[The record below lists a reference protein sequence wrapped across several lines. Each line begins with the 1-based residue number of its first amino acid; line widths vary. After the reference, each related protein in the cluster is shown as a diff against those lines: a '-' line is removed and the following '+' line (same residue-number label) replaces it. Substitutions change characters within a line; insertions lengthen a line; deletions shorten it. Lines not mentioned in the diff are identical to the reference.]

1 MEYRSIT
8 YAVTG
13 RRATIT
19 LNRPERM
26 NAIDRHM
33 PREIADAVAAANE
46 DNNVHVIVLTGA
58 GKGFCGG
65 YDLVEFAER
74 RPQQRQDR
82 AGNARGAND
91 APSPWDPMA
100 DFYMMFQNTRDF
112 MSLWRSYKPTIA
124 RVHGPAVAGGS
135 DIALCCDLI
144 VMADEARIG
153 YPPARVWGCPTTAMW
168 VYRLGPEKAKRMLFT
183 GDLVSGQE
191 ALRLG
196 LCLDSVP
203 LSKLDA
209 RVDEI
214 VARIEGVPR
223 NQLMMQKLMINQAL
237 ENMGLQS
244 TQMMATLFDGI
255 TRHSPEGVWF
265 KEQAEIS
272 GFKEAVRKRDSGGP
286 IAEGASRPFRSTF
299 GMLRP

>member
-1 MEYRSIT
+1 MEFKSIT
-8 YAVTG
+8 YSVAG

-19 LNRPERM
+19 LNRAERM

-65 YDLVEFAER
+65 YDLVEFAEQ
-74 RPQQRQDR
+74 RPQPRQDK
-82 AGNARGAND
+82 ADKANS
-91 APSPWDPMA
+91 PKPWDPMA
-100 DFYMMFQNTRDF
+100 DFYTMFQNTKDF

-168 VYRLGPEKAKRMLFT
+168 VYRLGSERAKRMLFT
-183 GDLVSGQE
+183 GDLVYGQE
-191 ALRLG
+191 ALKLG

-203 LSKLDA
+203 LAKLDA

-214 VARIEGVPR
+214 VGRIEGVPR

-237 ENMGLQS
+237 ENMGLHS

-255 TRHSPEGVWF
+255 TRNSPEGVWF
-265 KEQAEIS
+265 KEQAEMA
-272 GFKEAVRKRDSGGP
+272 GFKEAVRKRDSGEP
-286 IAEGASRPFRSTF
+286 IAEGESRPFRSSF
-299 GMLRP
+299 GAYRP

>member
-1 MEYRSIT
+1 MDFHSIT
-8 YAVTG
+8 YEVKG
-13 RRATIT
+13 RRAYIT

-46 DNNVHVIVLTGA
+46 DNAVHVIILSGA

-74 RPQQRQDR
+74 RPR
-82 AGNARGAND
+82 ARENNAPEA
-91 APSPWDPMA
+91 PWDPMA
-100 DFYMMFQNTRDF
+100 DFYMMFQNTKDF

-168 VYRLGPEKAKRMLFT
+168 VYRLGAEGAKRMLFT
-183 GDLVSGQE
+183 GDLITGAE
-191 ALRLG
+191 ALKLG

-203 LSKLDA
+203 LAELDA
-209 RVDEI
+209 RVEAI
-214 VARIEGVPR
+214 AARIEGVPR
-223 NQLMMQKLMINQAL
+223 NQLMMQKLMINQAF
-237 ENMGLQS
+237 ENMGLSS

-255 TRHSPEGVWF
+255 TRHSAEGAWF
-265 KEQAEIS
+265 KQEAEAK
-272 GFKEAVRKRDSGGP
+272 GFKDAVKKRDSGEP

-299 GMLRP
+299 GPYRP

>member
-1 MEYRSIT
+1 MDFQSIE
-8 YAVTG
+8 YAVSG

-19 LNRPERM
+19 LNRPARM

-46 DNNVHVIVLTGA
+46 DNNVHVIVLQGA

-74 RPQQRQDR
+74 RPPGEKREQ
-82 AGNARGAND
+82 AH

-100 DFYMMFQNTRDF
+100 DFYMMHQNTKDF
-112 MSLWRSYKPTIA
+112 MSLWRSFKPTIA

-135 DIALCCDLI
+135 DIALCCDLVI
-144 VMADEARIG
+144 MADEARIG

-168 VYRLGPEKAKRMLFT
+168 VYRLGAEKAKRMLFT

-191 ALRLG
+191 ALKLG

-203 LSKLDA
+203 LAKLDA

-214 VARIEGVPR
+214 AARIEGVPR
-223 NQLMMQKLMINQAL
+223 NQLMMQKLMINQAF
-237 ENMGLQS
+237 ENMGLAS
-244 TQMMATLFDGI
+244 TQMTANLFDGI
-255 TRHSPEGVWF
+255 TRNSPEGAWF
-265 KEQAEIS
+265 KEEAERE
-272 GFKEAVRKRDSGGP
+272 GFKEAVRKRDSGEP
-286 IAEGASRPFRSTF
+286 IAEGRSRPFRSTF
-299 GMLRP
+299 GSYRP

>member
-1 MEYRSIT
+1 MEFKSIS
-8 YAVTG
+8 YAVSG

-46 DNNVHVIVLTGA
+46 DNGVHVIVLTGA

-74 RPQQRQDR
+74 RPQQRQDQT
-82 AGNARGAND
+82 AKANNA
-91 APSPWDPMA
+91 PKPWDPMA
-100 DFYMMFQNTRDF
+100 DFYMMFQNTKDF

-135 DIALCCDLI
+135 DIALCCDLV

-183 GDLVSGQE
+183 GDLVNGQE
-191 ALRLG
+191 ALGLG

-203 LSKLDA
+203 LARLDA

-255 TRHSPEGVWF
+255 TRNSPEGVWF

-272 GFKEAVRKRDSGGP
+272 GFKEAVRKRDSGEP
-286 IAEGASRPFRSTF
+286 IADGTSRPFRSTF
-299 GMLRP
+299 GAFRP